1 MSVAITKKD
10 LGNFAQLRQF
20 VVTGLTGTTIPTISN
35 TAVDVTVTGVKSTDI
50 LVSVTPGVAAAA
62 GLGCMTGMVKADD
75 TVTVY
80 FVNPT
85 VGSVTSPT
93 ALNFVVAKSV

>member
-85 VGSVTSPT
+85 VASVTSPT
-93 ALNFVVAKSV
+93 ALNFVVAKAV